1 MLFKEKFNRRN
12 FLRASGV
19 CLALPMLESFA
30 EEKELPANLKNAKA
44 KRLVCIGSNLG
55 YYRKEFYPKES
66 GENYKAPTLLSHTD
80 ENRKNY
86 TVFSGLD
93 HRAGNGHGNWDN
105 FLCGN
110 VKGTHSLDQ
119 VFADQVGHLTK
130 IPSVQLCSGG
140 IPGIQKMS
148 YTKRGIPL
156 PMTDRPSVL
165 YKKMFTSKADLA
177 RTEYLI
183 KSGKSSLDAVITETK
198 SLANKVSS
206 SDKKKLAEYYNS
218 VREVEKRMQRQQKFL
233 KKGPVKVDYKLPSY
247 DPVAP
252 SLMLES
258 QEIMYDLMALALQ
271 TDTTR
276 VMTLFLA
283 GLGQVFTLDGY
294 TLQAGYHALS
304 HHGNDPDMIRDL
316 VKVESEHMKCLNN
329 FMNQLKEKKDANGQ
343 RLLDSTIVLFGTGMG
358 DASVHANNDLPTL
371 VAGGGFKHGKHI
383 RTDRWGNKNAHLLG
397 DLYITLLNQLG
408 LEVDSFANAKRK
420 MAI

>member
-1 MLFKEKFNRRN
+1 MLLRQDFNRRN
-12 FLRASGV
+12 FLKASGM

-30 EEKELPANLKNAKA
+30 EEKKLPTSFKDAKA
-44 KRLVCIGSNLG
+44 QRLVCIGSNLG
-55 YYRKEFYPKES
+55 YYRKAFYPKES
-66 GENYKAPTLLSHTD
+66 GANYKPSTLLSFVNKH
-80 ENRKNY
+80 RKDF

-105 FLCGN
+105 FLCGP
-110 VKGTHSLDQ
+110 VKGKYTLDQ
-119 VFADQVGHLTK
+119 MYADKIGHLTK

-140 IPGIQKMS
+140 LPGIQKVS

-165 YKKMFTSKADLA
+165 YKKMFASKADLA

-183 KSGKSSLDAVITETK
+183 KSGKSSLDAVIAETK
-198 SLANKVSS
+198 SLANKVSAD
-206 SDKKKLAEYYNS
+206 DKKRLAEYYNS
-218 VREVEKRMQRQQKFL
+218 VREVEKRMERQQKYL
-233 KKGPVKVDYKLPSY
+233 KKGPVKVDYKLPPY

-316 VKVESEHMKCLNN
+316 VKVESEHMKRLNRFLN
-329 FMNQLKEKKDANGQ
+329 HLNEKKDAKGQ

-358 DASVHANNDLPTL
+358 DASVHSNKDLPTL

-383 RTDRWGNKNAHLLG
+383 KTNPKAKGADLLG
-397 DLYITLLNQLG
+397 DVYISILNQLG
-408 LEVDSFANAKRK
+408 VEVNSFANAKRK
-420 MAI
+420 MEI

>member
-1 MLFKEKFNRRN
+1 MLKSERFNRRK
-12 FLRASGV
+12 FLKAGGI

-30 EEKELPANLKNAKA
+30 EEKEVPSALKNAKA

-55 YYRKEFYPKES
+55 YYRKAFYPKET
-66 GENYKAPTLLSHTD
+66 GADYKAPTLLSFIDKH
-80 ENRKNY
+80 RKDY

-110 VKGTHSLDQ
+110 VKGVYSLDQ
-119 VFADQVGHLTK
+119 MVADRVGHLTK
-130 IPSVQLCSGG
+130 LPSVQLCSGG
-140 IPGIQKMS
+140 IPSIQKMS
-148 YTKRGIPL
+148 YTERGIPL

-165 YKKMFTSKADLA
+165 YKKMFASKDDLA

-183 KSGKSSLDAVITETK
+183 KSGKSSLDAVIEETK

-206 SDKKKLAEYYNS
+206 DDRKKLAEYYNS
-218 VREVEKRMQRQQKFL
+218 VREVEKRMERQQKHL
-233 KKGPVKVDYKLPSY
+233 QKGPAKTDYELPPY

-258 QEIMYDLMALALQ
+258 QDIMYDLMALALQ
-271 TDTTR
+271 TDTCR
-276 VMTLFLA
+276 VLTLFLA

-316 VKVESEHMKCLNN
+316 VKVESEHMKRFNKFLT
-329 FMNQLKEKKDANGQ
+329 QLKEKKDAAGQ
-343 RLLDSTIVLFGTGMG
+343 SLLDSTIVLFGTGMG

-371 VAGGGFKHGKHI
+371 VAGGGFKHGRHI
-383 RTDRWGNKNAHLLG
+383 RTDRRSNNAHLLG

-420 MAI
+420 MEI